1 MRSRHG
7 APLLLRLGFLG
18 LGLLGLGLLGLG
30 LLGLGL
36 LLLGLPGQFALRR
49 RRARARARPGA
60 AAAAAAVP
68 CPTAGGPRA
77 RAPPAAT
84 AATAYVA
91 LACAALGSSLLHDP
105 HDRSLAAPVSE
116 VGVIQSPDGVQH
128 GLVVGELYNPHE
140 RTATV
145 PLDVEEVVRVQ
156 IPNPG
161 AHEILQGLPRGAGRD
176 ALHKHPVLR
185 ALAPRSPT
193 GASRPPRA
201 RLASCA
207 ARGSSNSTKAKM
219 PPRPPMFRGRCCG
232 MWMSRIRPKGPKT
245 SSSSRVCTS
254 GGSPPT
260 NSRADG
266 P

>member
-60 AAAAAAVP
+60 AAAAPAVP

-145 PLDVEEVVRVQ
+145 PLDVE
-156 IPNPG
+156 
-161 AHEILQGLPRGAGRD
+161 
-176 ALHKHPVLR
+176 
-185 ALAPRSPT
+185 
-193 GASRPPRA
+193 
-201 RLASCA
+201 
-207 ARGSSNSTKAKM
+207 
-219 PPRPPMFRGRCCG
+219 
-232 MWMSRIRPKGPKT
+232 
-245 SSSSRVCTS
+245 
-254 GGSPPT
+254 
-260 NSRADG
+260 
-266 P
+266 

>member
-60 AAAAAAVP
+60 AAAAAAAAGAAAAAPAVP

-91 LACAALGSSLLHDP
+91 LACAALGAASSTTRTTEAWPLL
-105 HDRSLAAPVSE
+105 SLKS
-116 VGVIQSPDGVQH
+116 
-128 GLVVGELYNPHE
+128 
-140 RTATV
+140 
-145 PLDVEEVVRVQ
+145 
-156 IPNPG
+156 
-161 AHEILQGLPRGAGRD
+161 
-176 ALHKHPVLR
+176 VLSR
-185 ALAPRSPT
+185 ARMASSMASWWANSTTPTSAPRP
-193 GASRPPRA
+193 SRSTLKKSFGCRSRTPA
-201 RLASCA
+201 R
-207 ARGSSNSTKAKM
+207 TKS
-219 PPRPPMFRGRCCG
+219 F
-232 MWMSRIRPKGPKT
+232 
-245 SSSSRVCTS
+245 RVCHEVP
-254 GGSPPT
+254 GGMP
-260 NSRADG
+260 
-266 P
+266 